1 MKTITKKKK
10 QPKSDCGKLRLALI
24 SAMFNYNV

>member
-1 MKTITKKKK
+1 MKTITKTK